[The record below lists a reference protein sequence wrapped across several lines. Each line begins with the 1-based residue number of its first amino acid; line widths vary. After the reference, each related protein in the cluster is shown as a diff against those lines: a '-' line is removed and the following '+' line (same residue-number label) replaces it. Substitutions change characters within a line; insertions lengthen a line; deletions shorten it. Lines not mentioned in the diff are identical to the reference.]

1 MTKASYTRL
10 LTIDFTSLE
19 PDAAVQTYIECI
31 FDQFT
36 DDTALALVTLDQSLH
51 DGAQIRMSPEGQR
64 MPATLRERLQEVMAR
79 GKRDGIFDAQMTRDN
94 MDFMLTIIVDYN
106 GIR

>member
-10 LTIDFTSLE
+10 LTIDVTSLE

-36 DDTALALVTLDQSLH
+36 DDPALAVVTLDQSLH
-51 DGAQIRMSPEGQR
+51 DGAQIRMSPEGKR
-64 MPATLRERLQEVMAR
+64 MHANLRERLQEVLDR
-79 GKRDGIFDAQMTRDN
+79 GKRDGIFDAQITTDRKSTRLN
-94 MDFMLTIIVDYN
+94 SSH
-106 GIR
+106 